1 MEKIEYYKDNGNLSS
16 TKLTQ
21 KPDKCPACGNG
32 IDSKIIGVY
41 EAPRSI
47 MREERI
53 FVVFRCPVKDCRAI
67 FSGLYKSHS
76 YGESFYLDKLGIMSF
91 VKPPDFSPIIKKIS
105 SKFRKIYYQAKL
117 AESNG
122 LLEICGCGYRRS
134 LEFLIRDYLI
144 FTGEEESEITKLH
157 FSECI
162 KRIDDTNIK
171 TVAQRAAWLGND
183 ATHYY
188 IIWKDYDLTN
198 LKELIE
204 LTINWIVSV
213 EMTKKYKKDMQ

>member
-1 MEKIEYYKDNGNLSS
+1 M
-16 TKLTQ
+16 
-21 KPDKCPACGNG
+21 
-32 IDSKIIGVY
+32 
-41 EAPRSI
+41 
-47 MREERI
+47 
-53 FVVFRCPVKDCRAI
+53 
-67 FSGLYKSHS
+67 
-76 YGESFYLDKLGIMSF
+76 
-91 VKPPDFSPIIKKIS
+91 
-105 SKFRKIYYQAKL
+105 
-117 AESNG
+117 
-122 LLEICGCGYRRS
+122 
-134 LEFLIRDYLI
+134 EFLIRDYLI